1 MRNLPAFD
9 DTDNIG
15 ISGSM
20 ATPAQGIS
28 SQMIISEKSRQHSND
43 IRKEFHCAHDTRH
56 KVTRAEAYPWHQKSI
71 WFSESC
77 TATDSDLGFQEFR
90 FVFDF
95 QQVAR
100 QLIPIWVFKNSH
112 SFSIF
117 RKLHYNW
124 FRFGFSRFPGR
135 SHSYRCKGESSCSVL
150 HWEQWHLESI
160 PLCVWQTRN
169 VKVIHTGGIAM
180 ASEKIKRNST
190 VWQSR

>member
-71 WFSESC
+71 WFSRIPAERYSIRFRFSESC
-77 TATDSDLGFQEFR
+77 TATDSELGFQEFR

-95 QQVAR
+95 QKIAL
-100 QLIPIWVFKNSH
+100 QLIPIVFK
-112 SFSIF
+112 I
-117 RKLHYNW
+117 
-124 FRFGFSRFPGR
+124 SRGDP
-135 SHSYRCKGESSCSVL
+135 
-150 HWEQWHLESI
+150 
-160 PLCVWQTRN
+160 
-169 VKVIHTGGIAM
+169 IH
-180 ASEKIKRNST
+180 
-190 VWQSR
+190 